1 VSPTAD
7 DSGDLAKQLANPVA
21 NLISVPLQSNLDY
34 GGGAQRSIA
43 ALDDDCSI
51 GFGSQL
57 MLTLAAQRRASQSP
71 AHARPRLLFGAR

>member
-7 DSGDLAKQLANPVA
+7 DSGDLARQLANPVA

-43 ALDDDCSI
+43 ALAGC
-51 GFGSQL
+51 
-57 MLTLAAQRRASQSP
+57 
-71 AHARPRLLFGAR
+71 